1 MAKSLADLQKEL
13 SFVSGPV
20 ESLYLN
26 ETRVH
31 DCFIG
36 QLGAISSFT
45 KTATKEAGFETP
57 VIKLSGGLSNQSDVT
72 WNLERQPIAQ
82 ALVLR
87 SALASQ
93 GQLYGPDCTTLGSYI
108 SFAGIAHISR
118 PDAFDGDQQDWL
130 WRQEQRPELYSKLE
144 AERARIE
151 GNSRIM
157 EGPEVDLW
165 LLTLSEG
172 KSICAAT
179 LDKRWLQSAAHHW
192 VGLNY
197 RWEIFGILRDIQ
209 KTGVPF
215 LVALDVHLSW
225 RGNAH

>member
-1 MAKSLADLQKEL
+1 MAESVAEVQKGL

-20 ESLYLN
+20 ELVYLN

-57 VIKLSGGLSNQSDVT
+57 VVKLSGGLSHQANVT
-72 WNLERQPIAQ
+72 WNLDKEPIAQ

-87 SALASQ
+87 SALESQ
-93 GQLYGPDCTTLGSYI
+93 GKLNGPDCTTSGSYI

-118 PDAFDGDQQDWL
+118 PDAFEREHEDWL
-130 WRQEQRPELYSKLE
+130 SRGQQRPHLYSKLE
-144 AERARIE
+144 VERAKIEERARI
-151 GNSRIM
+151 M
-157 EGPEVDLW
+157 EDLQVDLW

-172 KSICAAT
+172 NAVCAAT
-179 LDKRWLQSAAHHW
+179 LDKRWLKSAAHHW
-192 VGLNY
+192 LGPDF
-197 RWEIFGILRDIQ
+197 RWEIFGVLRDVHE
-209 KTGVPF
+209 TGVPF
-215 LVALDVHLSW
+215 LVALDVRLSW
-225 RGNAH
+225 SRNAH